1 MVRKTRRKQ
10 TIFIILNL
18 LILGILLLSG
28 CEDTPKKKEESEN
41 KIFIYNGDDD
51 GYIAV
56 LRTSLPVPFGYISS
70 ENDQPLRV
78 GQYTS
83 STVANGSKMI
93 SRGIFRFNISEWDGT
108 DIKCYV
114 KCIQKHGTPSDVH
127 VYIIND
133 SQGLSDFQDLRDL
146 SDIWYRMD
154 YSNAEKIKTTPKK
167 GKWMVVT
174 FSKNIIS
181 TLARENNYIAIIV
194 QLSNENN
201 TSNNDYYEFATI
213 DYTPLDT
220 TDQPYLA
227 YSKD

>member
-1 MVRKTRRKQ
+1 M
-10 TIFIILNL
+10 
-18 LILGILLLSG
+18 
-28 CEDTPKKKEESEN
+28 
-41 KIFIYNGDDD
+41 
-51 GYIAV
+51 IA
-56 LRTSLPVPFGYISS
+56 
-70 ENDQPLRV
+70 
-78 GQYTS
+78 
-83 STVANGSKMI
+83 
-93 SRGIFRFNISEWDGT
+93 RGIFRFNISEWDGT
-108 DIKCYV
+108 DITCYV
-114 KCIQKHGTPSDVH
+114 KCIQKHGVPSDVH

-154 YSNAEKIKTTPKK
+154 YSNAEKIQTAPKK

-181 TLARENNYIAIIV
+181 ALDRENNYIAIVI

-213 DYTPLDT
+213 DYTPLDN
-220 TDQPYLA
+220 TDQPYLG